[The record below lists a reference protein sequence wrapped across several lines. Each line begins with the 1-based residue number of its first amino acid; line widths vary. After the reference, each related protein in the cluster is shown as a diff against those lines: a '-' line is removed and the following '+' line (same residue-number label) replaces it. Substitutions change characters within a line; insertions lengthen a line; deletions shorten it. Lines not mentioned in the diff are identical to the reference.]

1 MEVNRTLVSQHG
13 VEGYSGFNGTY
24 VQPGWGE
31 LLLSYFDP
39 TYAID
44 MTLLMLG
51 LQFNTT
57 MPNMTDG
64 TIIQNYAII
73 EHPDMPGVQFT
84 STCEVEFYSWI
95 SYAENVTVKNFYGDD
110 GSSAFKV
117 ENSGYYT
124 YPNETYG

>member
-1 MEVNRTLVSQHG
+1 
-13 VEGYSGFNGTY
+13 
-24 VQPGWGE
+24 
-31 LLLSYFDP
+31 
-39 TYAID
+39 

-57 MPNMTDG
+57 MPNITDG

-124 YPNETYG
+124 YPNETHG